1 MAAGDPILAADYLG
15 IRRATIDNS
24 LVRIRQVAAQSIP
37 TGVTTAILMDTED
50 FDPFA
55 LHSTVSN
62 TSRITPN
69 LAGYWEFSGS
79 VFLGATTAGA
89 VDAAIFKNT
98 TTQIQSGTR
107 MGFNAQAQ
115 GLPARAIVYMN
126 GTTDFVD
133 LQVTHASAAA
143 VNTNVSL
150 RLASFLEGRF
160 LGRVTNP

>member
-1 MAAGDPILAADYLG
+1 MPAGDPILAADYLG
-15 IRRATIDNS
+15 IRRATIDGV
-24 LVRIRQVAAQSIP
+24 LVRVRQIVAQSIP
-37 TGVTTAILMDTED
+37 TGTTTAVLMDTED
-50 FDPFA
+50 FDPFS
-55 LHSTVSN
+55 LHSTASN

-69 LAGYWEFSGS
+69 LAGYWEFNGA

-98 TTQIQSGTR
+98 TTQIPSGSR
-107 MGFNAQAQ
+107 YGFNAQAQ
-115 GLPARAIVYMN
+115 GMPALAKVYMN

-133 LQVTHASAAA
+133 IQVTHASAGA

-150 RLASFLEGRF
+150 RLSSFLEGRF